1 MKPAFTYAAKFRSA
15 YDADTIRLDIDL
27 GFGSW
32 LLNQPIRLF
41 GINAPEVRGPEKLE
55 GKESR
60 DFLRKFL
67 EGNEDNIT
75 INTHKSSNKGKYGR
89 YLVEITL
96 DDGTNVNDLLVQTG
110 HAVERNY

>member
-1 MKPAFTYAAKFRSA
+1 MKPAFVYKARFRSA

-27 GFGSW
+27 GFGTW
-32 LLNQPIRLF
+32 LSNQPIRLF
-41 GINAPEVRGPEKLE
+41 GINAPEVRGPEKHE

-89 YLVEITL
+89 WLATVYVGDI
-96 DDGTNVNDLLVQTG
+96 NVNQMLVDRG
-110 HAVERNY
+110 FAKEAVY